1 MREAIFKYQIPAK
14 RIPTKKNKKSTQK
27 SSKYFLEVHL
37 KGNKRYEQ
45 LLKFEESVRVNKKK
59 KIIIQLMKKL
69 ARRPNWLGVD
79 SKFTKVSSSRLDVYE
94 LSNILYEFCPS

>member
-1 MREAIFKYQIPAK
+1 M
-14 RIPTKKNKKSTQK
+14 N
-27 SSKYFLEVHL
+27 L

-69 ARRPNWLGVD
+69 ARRPSWLGVD